1 MTNFRFEAGHAKTV
15 KSFGENRQL
24 TSFISAAKIHAVLKA
39 RNISKCAETK
49 SIPVFGGLLVR
60 A

>member
-1 MTNFRFEAGHAKTV
+1 MTNFRFEAGHTKTV
-15 KSFGENRQL
+15 ESFGENRQL

-39 RNISKCAETK
+39 RNISKCVETK
-49 SIPVFGGLLVR
+49 SITVFGGLLVR

>member
-1 MTNFRFEAGHAKTV
+1 MTNFGIEAGHTKTV
-15 KSFGENRQL
+15 ESFGENRQL
-24 TSFISAAKIHAVLKA
+24 TSFISAAKIHAVFKA

-49 SIPVFGGLLVR
+49 SIPVFGGLLVC

>member
-1 MTNFRFEAGHAKTV
+1 MTNFRFEAGHTKTV
-15 KSFGENRQL
+15 ESFGENRQL
-24 TSFISAAKIHAVLKA
+24 TSFISATKIHAVLKG
-39 RNISKCAETK
+39 RNISKCAKTK